1 MAIGSRRAMM
11 LSSALAAPSRNT
23 GKNSR
28 PAALSLPVQR
38 ASQYLLNHEYVVTT
52 ITNQTFNPTAIIYD
66 SLTATTRN
74 TSTKSNQRC
83 GTSHSS
89 SAVLTLASPVMLTK
103 STQSRNA
110 FTPQPPTS
118 AHPPGPTSCSG
129 FPPPTAS
136 QPVTIP
142 VL

>member
-11 LSSALAAPSRNT
+11 LSSTLAAQSRNT

-28 PAALSLPVQR
+28 PAALSLPTHR
-38 ASQYLLNHEYVVTT
+38 TSRYLPNHEYAVTT
-52 ITNQTFNPTAIIYD
+52 ITNPTFNSTAIICD
-66 SLTATTRN
+66 PSIATTRN

-83 GTSHSS
+83 GASHSS
-89 SAVLTLASPVMLTK
+89 SVVLPLASLIMLTK
-103 STQSRNA
+103 STQSRSA
-110 FTPQPPTS
+110 STPQPPTL
-118 AHPPGPTSCSG
+118 APPPGPTSCSG